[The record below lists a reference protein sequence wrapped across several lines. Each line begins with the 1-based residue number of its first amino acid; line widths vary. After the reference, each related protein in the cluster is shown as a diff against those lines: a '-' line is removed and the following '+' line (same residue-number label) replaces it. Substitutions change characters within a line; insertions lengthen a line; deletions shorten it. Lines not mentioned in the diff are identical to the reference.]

1 MRDQPNYAAYSVW
14 SLDFLR
20 AFNER
25 PRIFKWIAKV
35 FMGKHACKEM
45 KGMIW
50 KFKKDGWFDPEMDYG
65 LEGLD
70 YEL

>member
-1 MRDQPNYAAYSVW
+1 MREQPDYPAYSAW
-14 SLDFLR
+14 SVDFLR

-25 PRIFKWIAKV
+25 PKLFQYIAKV

-50 KFKKDGWFDPEMDYG
+50 KFKKDGWLDPGIGYG
-65 LEGLD
+65 LEDLD